1 MFEWIIVG
9 AMLGGAGAGAA
20 VTLTRRR
27 RRRADALAIAGAVA
41 RQKAFEHAE
50 VIVHEVER
58 LSLAETQYAGGVDAD
73 SPYEFRAELT
83 VRPAGEL
90 DWNPLEL
97 ALVAEPVA
105 TGYLDLGPVVR
116 LTSVEVL
123 RAPDGAPASRGPQR
137 LRLTFRTQSPSSRVK
152 LEYGG
157 AVFGC
162 IGTMGVA
169 VVSQRPIPASLRAPA
184 VALAV
189 PAPSRRSGPSLAS
202 LAHASAP
209 KEHVVDGLWDA
220 PSAVPASKVS
230 PSPTFG
236 PSKFAA
242 PPGPERPTALSAL
255 DDLLFRPE
263 LQGIVPAGT
272 AMLGGSSAAPRKAR
286 PKPAPPPAVAPLS
299 PTVHRPRVVFDIY
312 SRSGE
317 HFDVPPIAGL
327 DEAAWRPVSK
337 GGGASSDPISRGLFD
352 VDAILRDST
361 EPPSAESASLLR
373 AADHVHRVIIERAS
387 LLDATHIAE
396 GLTTAA
402 SIAKEVGGVIRDA
415 VSGRFLTPEKARRIL
430 KARRFSIVDHVVV
443 TSRPDVAPSGGGT
456 SSALLLRTR
465 GLTKFG
471 TPELEVSLVPKEHLR
486 TVRQALLTLA
496 DLRSNGTELTPGS
509 VIQLGPAPLVLVPTA
524 HGTLAVTDADALTH
538 APSSGLQ
545 LWLDAVTLA
554 A

>member
-1 MFEWIIVG
+1 MGKGEYLVRSAASGPLGGAVFEWIIVG

-137 LRLTFRTQSPSSRVK
+137 LRLTFRTQSPSSTVK

-189 PAPSRRSGPSLAS
+189 PAPSRPSGPSLAS

-286 PKPAPPPAVAPLS
+286 PNRPHRPPSPRYRPPCTVPGSCSISTAGQANTSTCHRLPGSMKPRGVRSRRGGGPPAIPYLAGSSTL
-299 PTVHRPRVVFDIY
+299 T
-312 SRSGE
+312 RS
-317 HFDVPPIAGL
+317 
-327 DEAAWRPVSK
+327 
-337 GGGASSDPISRGLFD
+337 
-352 VDAILRDST
+352 
-361 EPPSAESASLLR
+361 
-373 AADHVHRVIIERAS
+373 
-387 LLDATHIAE
+387 
-396 GLTTAA
+396 
-402 SIAKEVGGVIRDA
+402 
-415 VSGRFLTPEKARRIL
+415 
-430 KARRFSIVDHVVV
+430 
-443 TSRPDVAPSGGGT
+443 
-456 SSALLLRTR
+456 
-465 GLTKFG
+465 FG
-471 TPELEVSLVPKEHLR
+471 TPPSRP
-486 TVRQALLTLA
+486 A
-496 DLRSNGTELTPGS
+496 RSRRHCCEP
-509 VIQLGPAPLVLVPTA
+509 PTMFIA
-524 HGTLAVTDADALTH
+524 
-538 APSSGLQ
+538 
-545 LWLDAVTLA
+545 
-554 A
+554 